1 MLLTVCAASLAG
13 CAGSS
18 SSTGAGGYDSTGA
31 YVANGGSSSG
41 GTGFTQTDASVHS
54 TAASQAADKLTAVA
68 TPGNAGYEIG
78 PLDVLDVSVF
88 KVPDLTKTVQ
98 VADDGTINFPLVG
111 DMKAAG
117 KTVRELERD
126 LTQKLD
132 AKYLRSP
139 QVTIFVKENNSQRVT
154 IEGSVKTSGVYPL
167 KGRTSLMQ
175 VLAISGG
182 VNSDTASGD
191 VVVFRMIDGKRSAA
205 RFDIEA
211 IQAGKADDPQ
221 LQTGDVIVVDTSA
234 TKVALGNIMKVLPLA
249 ATAAVFSG
257 L

>member
-1 MLLTVCAASLAG
+1 MLLLICADCLAG

-18 SSTGAGGYDSTGA
+18 SSVGAGGYDSSGA
-31 YVANGGSSSG
+31 YVSNPGLSSG
-41 GTGFTQTDASVHS
+41 GTTFTPTETGVHS
-54 TAASQAADKLTAVA
+54 AAASQAADKLTAVA
-68 TPGNAGYEIG
+68 TPGSSGYEIG

-88 KVPDLTKTVQ
+88 KVPDLSKTVQ
-98 VADDGTINFPLVG
+98 VADDGTINFPLIG
-111 DMKAAG
+111 DVKAAG

-132 AKYLRSP
+132 AKYLKSP
-139 QVTIFVKENNSQRVT
+139 QVTIFVRENNSQRVT

-175 VLAISGG
+175 MLAMSGG
-182 VNSDTASGD
+182 VGDTASGD
-191 VVVFRMIDGKRSAA
+191 IVVFRVIDGKRSAA
-205 RFDIEA
+205 RFDVDA
-211 IQAGKADDPQ
+211 IQSGKADDPQ
-221 LQTGDVIVVDTSA
+221 LQSGDVVVVDTSA

-249 ATAAVFSG
+249 TTAAVFSG